1 MLKNV
6 LKTFARAYVAA
17 AANIIAA
24 AGGPGIAALRPTP
37 EKKRP

>member
-1 MLKNV
+1 MLNNV
-6 LKTFARAYVAA
+6 LKAFARAYVAA

-24 AGGPGIAALRPTP
+24 AGGPGITAPRSTP